1 MAEISF
7 KPPSDAKIVSDS
19 QGFKPPDGATVVDSD
34 SPDKYSDIKKAYGKS
49 HFAPALVGAG
59 TELAKGAGA
68 LTELFAPE
76 TGKKIISGAE
86 KIQEKSKEISP
97 VGTTVGQLG
106 SYVAPYSL
114 ASKGI
119 SALRGAL
126 GLGKA
131 TSMGGR
137 AMEAAGAGGTVGA
150 VTTPTEEGR
159 GTSAAIG
166 AALGGTGTLVGE
178 SLVKGYNVV
187 KNNLIKAYNNDIK
200 KMSEALKDYASKKTG
215 EEVRVAK
222 KILDDLAD
230 QRKQQER
237 IQLQLSEQEKKARQR
252 AEGKQTVLPEI
263 SVKQTVADKAKQA
276 SSQALANAKSAGI
289 KVDQAQQLANE
300 ASQQVT
306 AAEQAVNKL
315 ESDLISRPQLSK
327 EKFGNQLQ
335 QTVSKLVK
343 DYSNARTTQ
352 SGLGSVIETS
362 KDIIPT
368 KTVIDAI
375 TKGLVGVRNP
385 PLQRTLTELKS
396 LAKTGDDNQLS
407 LKSAQ
412 SLKTYIDARLSAIE
426 GSELAVDSATKTIL
440 RDIKSKLVKSMTD
453 KSDAYRVA
461 LGKWSTLS
469 RPLDIVERNGA
480 LSKVPTKDPLSQAY
494 HMAEAEVVGN
504 IISKARAGNPVFT
517 RLLQENPELKNSARL
532 YFTKELFGQE
542 AVPTIASLNTFLKTN
557 EGPLRQLG
565 LFNEFKDIRSSQK
578 AAQFAVDQAKGIE
591 KVAAKEVKEA
601 KSLESTAKSEAA
613 RLSGRAGQAETRLS
627 QALKTVE
634 PIEDIAKKAAA
645 RAKPAVTKTEQKL
658 GNITKEQKDVGKTLN
673 DYEKLNILLRDEKD
687 PKQIANLYNDLTERL
702 RNEGKI
708 TPNQYQQMIGE
719 TNNILRNVKDS
730 EEAKQKIYQFVG
742 RTLGYGA
749 LGGAGVYG
757 VKQFGE

>member
-1 MAEISF
+1 
-7 KPPSDAKIVSDS
+7 
-19 QGFKPPDGATVVDSD
+19 
-34 SPDKYSDIKKAYGKS
+34 
-49 HFAPALVGAG
+49 
-59 TELAKGAGA
+59 
-68 LTELFAPE
+68 
-76 TGKKIISGAE
+76 
-86 KIQEKSKEISP
+86 
-97 VGTTVGQLG
+97 
-106 SYVAPYSL
+106 
-114 ASKGI
+114 
-119 SALRGAL
+119 
-126 GLGKA
+126 
-131 TSMGGR
+131 
-137 AMEAAGAGGTVGA
+137 
-150 VTTPTEEGR
+150 
-159 GTSAAIG
+159 
-166 AALGGTGTLVGE
+166 
-178 SLVKGYNVV
+178 
-187 KNNLIKAYNNDIK
+187 
-200 KMSEALKDYASKKTG
+200 
-215 EEVRVAK
+215 
-222 KILDDLAD
+222 
-230 QRKQQER
+230 
-237 IQLQLSEQEKKARQR
+237 
-252 AEGKQTVLPEI
+252 
-263 SVKQTVADKAKQA
+263 
-276 SSQALANAKSAGI
+276 
-289 KVDQAQQLANE
+289 
-300 ASQQVT
+300 
-306 AAEQAVNKL
+306 
-315 ESDLISRPQLSK
+315 
-327 EKFGNQLQ
+327 
-335 QTVSKLVK
+335 
-343 DYSNARTTQ
+343 
-352 SGLGSVIETS
+352 
-362 KDIIPT
+362 
-368 KTVIDAI
+368 
-375 TKGLVGVRNP
+375 
-385 PLQRTLTELKS
+385 
-396 LAKTGDDNQLS
+396 
-407 LKSAQ
+407 
-412 SLKTYIDARLSAIE
+412 
-426 GSELAVDSATKTIL
+426 
-440 RDIKSKLVKSMTD
+440 MTD

-578 AAQFAVDQAKGIE
+578 AAQFAVDQAKGVE
-591 KVAAKEVKEA
+591 KVAAKEVTEA
-601 KSLESTAKSEAA
+601 KSLESTAKSEAS